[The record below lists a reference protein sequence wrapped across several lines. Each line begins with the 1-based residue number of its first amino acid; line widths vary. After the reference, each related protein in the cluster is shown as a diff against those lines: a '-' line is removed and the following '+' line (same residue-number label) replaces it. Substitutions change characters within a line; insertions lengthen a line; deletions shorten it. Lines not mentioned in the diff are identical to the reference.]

1 MRKSGYVIS
10 VLFFSLTL
18 IASERPMYLDNNQTI
33 EKRVEDLLSRM
44 TLEEKVSL
52 CHANSKFTVSG
63 VERLNIP
70 SLNLSDGPHGV
81 REEIGPHS
89 WDPAGWTTDSA
100 TYMPTGTALAATWNP
115 DLARA
120 FGKVLGEEARA
131 RGKDILLGPAI
142 NIQRTPLCGRN
153 FEYLSEDPWLI
164 SEMVVPYI
172 QGVQEQDV
180 AACVKHY
187 VVNNQ
192 EYERFKINV
201 KVDERTLNEIYFPGF
216 KAAVQR
222 GKVLT
227 VMGSYNQYNGT
238 FVCNNE
244 FLLKKVLKEDWGF
257 SGLVMSDW
265 DATHNTLES
274 ARAGLDLEMGT
285 NVDSYNEYFFGDSL
299 LNAVKKG
306 QLDEEVVDD
315 KVRRILRV
323 MFKINLFDERK
334 SGSFNTPEHQ
344 SMARKVAEEAIVLL
358 KNEQNTLPLDY
369 DQLKSIAV
377 IGDNATRTHA
387 KGGYS
392 SGIKA
397 LYEVTPLDGLKAK
410 VGDNLEIHFAQGYEK
425 TSEEVWGKGVVYTSD
440 PVREQAL
447 IQEAVEIAK
456 KCDVAIIFGGLNHDF
471 DTEGIDR
478 LDMKLPYT
486 QNELIKAVHQANPKT
501 AVVLIAG
508 SPVEIYEWIDQIPA
522 VLMGW
527 YAGME
532 GGNALADVLFGDIN
546 PSGKLPF
553 TFPVRLEDSPA
564 HALGEY
570 PGQNFEVSYNEKIF
584 VGYRYF
590 DKWNVPSQF
599 GFGHG
604 LSYTEFEYG
613 NLKINSEGHA
623 NDPRVQIEF
632 TVRNR
637 GDRDGMEVAQV
648 YVGDVDASVERPLK
662 ELKAFKKV
670 YLKAGETGKLSFSL
684 DRQAFSFYDI
694 NVSSWKVEPGI
705 FCIFIGGSSQDIRLS
720 HEIELIQK

>member
-1 MRKSGYVIS
+1 MDKSK
-10 VLFFSLTL
+10 TL
-18 IASERPMYLDNNQTI
+18 E
-33 EKRVEDLLSRM
+33 ERVEHLLSLL

-70 SLNLSDGPHGV
+70 SLHLSDGPHGV
-81 REEIGPHS
+81 REEIKPDS

-100 TYMPTGTALAATWNP
+100 TYLPTGTALAATWNTV
-115 DLARA
+115 LAKE
-120 FGKVLGEEARA
+120 FGKALGEEARA

-153 FEYLSEDPWLI
+153 FEYLSEDPYLI

-180 AACVKHY
+180 AACAKHY

-192 EYERFKINV
+192 EYDRFKINV
-201 KVDERTLNEIYFPGF
+201 EVDERTLHEIYFPAF
-216 KAAVQR
+216 KAAVQQ
-222 GKVLT
+222 GDVLT
-227 VMGSYNQYNGT
+227 VMGSYNQYRGI
-238 FVCNNE
+238 FVCNND
-244 FLLKKVLKEDWGF
+244 FLLNQVLKKDWNF

-265 DATHNTLES
+265 NATHNTLES

-285 NVDSYNEYFFGDSL
+285 EAESYNDFFFGDSL

-306 QLDEEVVDD
+306 QLDEKIVDD

-323 MFKINLFDERK
+323 MFEVNLFDERK

-344 SMARKVAEEAIVLL
+344 FTARKVAEEAIVLL
-358 KNEQNTLPLDY
+358 KNENNTLPLNISHI
-369 DQLKSIAV
+369 KSIAV

-387 KGGYS
+387 HGGYS

-397 LYEVTPLDGLKAK
+397 LYEITPLQGLRSN
-410 VGDNLEIHFAQGYEK
+410 VGEKIQIYFAPGYEK
-425 TSEEVWGKGVVYTSD
+425 TSQEVWGKGIVYTSD
-440 PVREQAL
+440 PQREQQL
-447 IQEAVEIAK
+447 IQEAVETAK

-478 LDMKLPYT
+478 SDMKLPYT
-486 QNELIKAVHQANPKT
+486 QNELIKAVHQANQNT
-501 AVVLIAG
+501 VVVLIAG
-508 SPVEIYEWIDQIPA
+508 SPVEVYEWVDQIPS
-522 VLMGW
+522 VVMGW

-532 GGNALADVLFGDIN
+532 GGNALANILFGEVN

-553 TFPVRLEDSPA
+553 TFPARLEDSPA

-570 PGQNFEVSYNEKIF
+570 PGKNYEVTYNEKIF

-590 DKWNVPSQF
+590 DTRNIKPQF
-599 GFGHG
+599 CFGHG
-604 LSYTEFEYG
+604 LSYTQFEYSDIVTENETNVQKQPLQILFRLKNTG
-613 NLKINSEGHA
+613 NRA
-623 NDPRVQIEF
+623 
-632 TVRNR
+632 
-637 GDRDGMEVAQV
+637 GMEVVQL
-648 YVGDVDASVERPLK
+648 YVGDVDASVDRPLK

-670 YLKAGETGKLSFSL
+670 FLKAGEEKEITFSL
-684 DRQAFSFYDI
+684 DHTAFSFYDI
-694 NVSSWKVEPGI
+694 ETASWKIESGSFKI
-705 FCIFIGGSSQDIRLS
+705 YIGGSSQDIRLS
-720 HEIELIQK
+720 SEIDLTQE